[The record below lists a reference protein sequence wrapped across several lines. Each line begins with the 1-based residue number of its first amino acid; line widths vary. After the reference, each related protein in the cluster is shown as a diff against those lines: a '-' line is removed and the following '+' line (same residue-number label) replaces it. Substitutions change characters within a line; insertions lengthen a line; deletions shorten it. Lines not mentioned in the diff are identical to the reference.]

1 MFKCNKYAV
10 YFNGLTARVVTRASA
25 DIAMTQFMLILI
37 MSDHT
42 CVLDSITSNRRQS
55 YVFSI
60 KLPSSVEMGALIFEN
75 KCTAHIT

>member
-25 DIAMTQFMLILI
+25 DITMTQFMVILI

-42 CVLDSITSNRRQS
+42 CVLDSITSNRRQL
-55 YVFSI
+55 YVFFNQT
-60 KLPSSVEMGALIFEN
+60 P
-75 KCTAHIT
+75 